1 MEPAPSGSVDLTASL
16 PLGTPLGVV
25 LQHPHAVER
34 DTGHRAGVQG
44 CPARG
49 RAVAEPHA
57 VMEPDF
63 SRRLRIFAL
72 CVQVFQKL
80 LRSSIGIDP
89 EATEVLAALMRRLLV
104 DHEVPHSS
112 RFGGHRDHVTRVSD
126 PEPEALDL
134 VGQRIGG
141 GVNTVS
147 SQGLCQRQ
155 RLKHCPRGRVVGEY
169 GRGG

>member
-80 LRSSIGIDP
+80 LRMGVIVRTGDIFGSPTHIRVTTGTDEQNARFIESLKK
-89 EATEVLAALMRRLLV
+89 VLA
-104 DHEVPHSS
+104 
-112 RFGGHRDHVTRVSD
+112 
-126 PEPEALDL
+126 
-134 VGQRIGG
+134 
-141 GVNTVS
+141 
-147 SQGLCQRQ
+147 
-155 RLKHCPRGRVVGEY
+155 
-169 GRGG
+169 